1 MSLKHRFNYES
12 VTTELKNS
20 EHHYLDAKYAGSLS
34 IALVYPNLYSLGM
47 SNLGYLTVHRLVSS
61 IPNTGVER
69 FFPALQAETP
79 LDAPYYSFETGR
91 PLGDFNV
98 LMFSF
103 SFEGDFDKIPG
114 IFASLGIPVLAKDR
128 NKHHPLMIAG
138 GAAIASN
145 PRALSL
151 VFDIIIPGEA
161 ETTIVPVV
169 ETLHNKGFDKEA
181 MSAIKGVWVPS
192 YSDEVPQICN
202 MHDVNQQ
209 PAYSHIVSSHNSFG
223 GAHMLEVMR
232 GCPRVC
238 SFCLARCIYAPP
250 RPVKASVIENWLN
263 DHPACKDLGL
273 VAPSLFDHPEVEQI
287 FAMLQER
294 NIKVRNSSVKWEKL
308 SPTVV
313 NALQRSGITGLTI
326 APETGSERLRK
337 AMRKPMSEDLFM
349 DRVKALFE
357 HGFEHVKM
365 YFVCCLP
372 GEEIEDADATIDFI
386 NRVIKV
392 APSISSL
399 SATFSVF
406 VPKNHTPWQDEPA
419 PEQYTIKK
427 RIKYLKEGLGK
438 LGQFKANFE
447 SPQDVIRQAYL
458 AQVGPELGEIY
469 SQAAQQQRTD
479 KLFAKGQFTSIDF

>member
-1 MSLKHRFNYES
+1 MGLKHRFNYES
-12 VTTELKNS
+12 IANQLKKT
-20 EHHYLDAKYAGSLS
+20 EHHYLESSYAGSIS
-34 IALVYPNLYSLGM
+34 IALIYPNLYSLGM

-69 FFPALQAETP
+69 FFPALQQETP
-79 LDAPYYSFETGR
+79 LEAPYYSFETGR

-114 IFASLGIPVLAKDR
+114 IFASLGLPILAKER
-128 NKHHPLMIAG
+128 NKHHPLLIAG

-145 PRALSL
+145 PKALSL
-151 VFDIIIPGEA
+151 IFDIIIPGEA
-161 ETTIVPVV
+161 EPTIVPIV
-169 ETLHNKGFDKEA
+169 ETLHKDGFDKDKV
-181 MSAIKGVWVPS
+181 SAIKGVWVPS
-192 YSDEVPQICN
+192 VTEHIPELFGL
-202 MHDVNQQ
+202 HDVNQQ
-209 PAYSHIVSSHNSFG
+209 PAYSHIVSPYNSFG
-223 GAHMLEVMR
+223 GAHMIEVMR

-263 DHPACKDLGL
+263 EHPDCKDLGL

-287 FAMLQER
+287 FKMLQER

-308 SPTVV
+308 SE
-313 NALQRSGITGLTI
+313 NIISALQKSGITGLTV

-337 AMRKPMSEDLFM
+337 AMKKPMSEDLFIE
-349 DRVKALFE
+349 RIKSLFD
-357 HGFEHVKM
+357 HGFEHIKM
-365 YFVCCLP
+365 YFVSCLP
-372 GEEIEDADATIDFI
+372 GEEDEDADATIEFI
-386 NRVIKV
+386 SKVIKS

-419 PEQYTIKK
+419 PEQYTIK
-427 RIKYLKEGLGK
+427 RRTKYLKEGLSK
-438 LGQFKANFE
+438 LGAFKANFE
-447 SPQDVIRQAYL
+447 SPQDVLRQAYL
-458 AQVGPELGEIY
+458 AKVGPELGEEY
-469 SQAAQQQRTD
+469 DRLAKEERANR
-479 KLFAKGQFTSIDF
+479 LFKKGQFTNIDY

>member
-1 MSLKHRFNYES
+1 MGLKHRFNYEA
-12 VTTELKNS
+12 VTNELKQS
-20 EHHYLDAKYAGSLS
+20 EHHYLGCSYAGALS
-34 IALVYPNLYSLGM
+34 IALIYPNLYSLGM

-61 IPNTGVER
+61 VPNTGVER
-69 FFPALQAETP
+69 FFPALQPETP
-79 LDAPYYSFETGR
+79 LEAPYYSFETGR

-128 NKHHPLMIAG
+128 NKYHPLMIAG

-145 PRALSL
+145 SLALSQ

-169 ETLHNKGFDKEA
+169 ETLHAKGFDKEA
-181 MSAIKGVWVPS
+181 MATIKGVWVPS
-192 YSDEVPQICN
+192 ISDKCPELYG

-209 PAYSHIVSSHNSFG
+209 PAYAHIVSSHNSFG
-223 GAHMLEVMR
+223 GAHMIEVMR

-238 SFCLARCIYAPP
+238 SFCLARCIYAPV
-250 RPVKASVIENWLN
+250 RPVKASVFENWLN
-263 DHPACKDLGL
+263 EHPDCKDLGL

-294 NIKVRNSSVKWEKL
+294 NIRVRNSSVKWEKL
-308 SPTVV
+308 SP
-313 NALQRSGITGLTI
+313 NIIGALQKSGITGLTV
-326 APETGSERLRK
+326 APETGSERLRQ
-337 AMRKPMSEDLFM
+337 AMRKPMAEDRFIERIKSLF
-349 DRVKALFE
+349 D
-357 HGFEHVKM
+357 HGFEHIKM
-365 YFVCCLP
+365 YFVSCLP
-372 GEEIEDADATIDFI
+372 GEEEEDIDATTDFI

-406 VPKNHTPWQDEPA
+406 VPKNHTPWQNEPA
-419 PEQYTIKK
+419 PEQYFIKK
-427 RIKYLKEGLGK
+427 RIKYIKEQLAH

-447 SPQDVIRQAYL
+447 SPQDAVRQAYL
-458 AQVGPELGEIY
+458 SQVGPELGEEY
-469 SQAAQQQRTD
+469 SKAAQEQRAN
-479 KLFAKGQFTSIDF
+479 KLFSKGQFTSVEF